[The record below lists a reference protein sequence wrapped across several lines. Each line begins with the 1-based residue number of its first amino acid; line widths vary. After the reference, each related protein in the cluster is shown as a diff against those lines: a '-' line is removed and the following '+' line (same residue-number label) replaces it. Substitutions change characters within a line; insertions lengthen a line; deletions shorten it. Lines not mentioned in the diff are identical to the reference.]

1 MTNERFTE
9 ALVSLLNEPSRHM
22 GGQGL
27 WPHAL
32 ADIDFAKV
40 DPTEP
45 TCFTVTVDG
54 RRRRVEVI
62 YA

>member
-1 MTNERFTE
+1 MSNEKL
-9 ALVSLLNEPSRHM
+9 AD
-22 GGQGL
+22 
-27 WPHAL
+27 AL
-32 ADIDFAKV
+32 ASLMNINKHEFPGDMDRARV
-40 DPTEP
+40 DVAEP